1 VGGKNSRTLV
11 INFPALTFFP
21 QKVLKVSLIA
31 FIQSEHQRIIKH
43 FYSARVAIFIE
54 LSTPKA
60 RFAKANLCKNARWKT
75 IILCVE
81 QPDAIEAVKQRI

>member
-1 VGGKNSRTLV
+1 MGGKNSRTLV

-54 LSTPKA
+54 LSTPKDNQILGA
-60 RFAKANLCKNARWKT
+60 EV
-75 IILCVE
+75 IISQDLD
-81 QPDAIEAVKQRI
+81 QSILFSSDAFTV